1 MQLLRFLADLLDLE
15 VGPCAVNGYLIAV
28 EPSFRNLVGMAELG
42 LGTFVV
48 LAATG
53 YTPLCRVYYVY
64 AGLLDLEMAEL
75 AVAAAY
81 GYPVAVDQS
90 LHTLA
95 SLLLDL
101 EMAELA
107 VAAVYG
113 HLVAVP
119 LDVDIAVF
127 AVPMH
132 FVDDSLCIV
141 LAVGMAGLAVF
152 VVSPVIVW
160 HSDIHKHLEAYDY

>member
-28 EPSFRNLVGMAELG
+28 DPSFRNLVGMAELG

-53 YTPLCRVYYVY
+53 HTPLFRVYYVY
-64 AGLLDLEMAEL
+64 AGLL
-75 AVAAAY
+75 
-81 GYPVAVDQS
+81 G
-90 LHTLA
+90 
-95 SLLLDL
+95 L

-119 LDVDIAVF
+119 LGVDIAVF

-141 LAVGMAGLAVF
+141 PAVGMADLAVF

-160 HSDIHKHLEAYDY
+160 HSDIHKHLEAYDYESSQCQ